1 MQGEQKKGTGIGWL
15 FKMAWRDGKAS
26 YGKLLLFIFSITLGV
41 AAVVSVH
48 SFSGLLKENISSQ
61 SKALLGADF
70 VIESDKPV
78 NERVIGIMDSLGG
91 ADAKE
96 INFLSMGAFPGNEGT
111 KLMEVRGVEGG
122 FPFYGGL
129 ETNPTSAI
137 DDFRENGALVDA
149 TTMIQFDL
157 KVGDSIKLGA
167 ITLPIAGALK
177 TVPGSNS
184 VFGAIA
190 PPVLIPYNYIE
201 ATGLVQTGSRID
213 YKYYFI
219 ADENQDME
227 LLNNELDPILDSED
241 ADIDT
246 HVSEAR
252 RMGRRYENF
261 GKFLNLVGFISL
273 LLGCVGIASGM
284 SIYIRMKLKSIAV
297 LKCLGATKWQSYL
310 IFFVQ
315 IACMGLIG
323 GLLGSL
329 AGYLIQQLFPVL
341 LGDLLPV
348 DVGISLSFQSIV
360 LGLAL
365 GITMSVLFALYPLIR
380 TLYVS
385 PLQTLR
391 VVEEKRSRS
400 SKSTIAVG
408 AAIVLFVLGFSYWLL
423 GDFERSLF
431 FVLGLIVVFLILT
444 GVAQFFMGIL
454 KRFFP
459 YSWSFT
465 ARQGLRNLFRP
476 QNQTLILVLAIG
488 IGTFLISTLYFT
500 KDMLLQKAAIEDRA
514 NSANMI
520 LMDIQTEQAGAI
532 ANTIESSGLPVI
544 DEIPIVTMRVE
555 SIKGKHVEQIRKDS
569 ISQVSRWILNHEFRV
584 TYRDSLIGSEQII
597 GGDWVASAANGA
609 SVPIS
614 VSEDFSNMAKVAVG
628 DKVNFNVQG
637 RIMDTEVK
645 SIRQVD
651 WSRLQ
656 PNFSVVF
663 PAGVLENA
671 PQFKVITTR
680 TTDDENSAQLQQK
693 LVRQFPNVSI
703 LDLNR
708 MLTLLEDILGKISWV
723 INFMA
728 FFSIFVGVAVLM
740 GAIYSSKHQRVKQG
754 ALLRTLGAKG
764 TQILSIISIEYAV
777 LGFLGALMGVILAV
791 IANALLAY
799 ALFDTTFMP
808 SFVPFLVI
816 MPLIILLVFV
826 LGVGNSLAIV
836 RNSPLVVL
844 RKEKE

>member
-1 MQGEQKKGTGIGWL
+1 MGVGQKNGTDVLWL

-48 SFSGLLKENISSQ
+48 SFSGLLKENISLQ
-61 SKALLGADF
+61 SKELLGADF

-78 NERVIGIMDSLGG
+78 NDRVMGIMDSLGG
-91 ADAKE
+91 ADARE
-96 INFLSMGAFPGNEGT
+96 INFLSMGAFPGNVGT
-111 KLMEVRGVEGG
+111 KLMEVRGVDGD

-129 ETNPTSAI
+129 EANPTAAI
-137 DDFRENGALVDA
+137 GDFRQNGALVDA
-149 TTMIQFDL
+149 TTMLQFDL

-167 ITLPIAGALK
+167 VTFPISGALK

-190 PPVLIPYNYIE
+190 PPVLVPLSYID
-201 ATGLVQTGSRID
+201 ATGLVQMGSRID
-213 YKYYFI
+213 YKYYFK
-219 ADENQDME
+219 AEEGQDME
-227 LLNNELDPILDSED
+227 VLNRELDPILDNED

-297 LKCLGATKWQSYL
+297 LKCLGATKYQSYL

-315 IACMGLIG
+315 ITCMGMIG
-323 GLLGSL
+323 GLLGTL
-329 AGYLIQQLFPVL
+329 VGYFIQRLFPVL
-341 LGDLLPV
+341 LGDLLPI
-348 DVGISLSFQSIV
+348 DVGISLSFQNVV

-385 PLQTLR
+385 PLQALR
-391 VVEEKRSRS
+391 VVDESGPRS
-400 SKSTIAVG
+400 SKATIAVG
-408 AAIVLFVLGFSYWLL
+408 VGIVLFVLGFSFWLL
-423 GDFERSLF
+423 GDFEKSLY
-431 FVLGLIVVFLILT
+431 FVIGLSAVFLILT
-444 GVAQFFMGIL
+444 GVAKFFMGLL

-476 QNQTLILVLAIG
+476 QNQTLILVLSIG

-500 KDMLLQKAAIEDRA
+500 KDMLLQKASIEDSA

-520 LMDIQTEQAGAI
+520 LMDIQTEQVDAI
-532 ANTIESSGLPVI
+532 SNTIENSGLPVI
-544 DEIPIVTMRVE
+544 DKIPIVTMRVE
-555 SIKGKHVEQIRKDS
+555 SLKGRHMEEIRRDTTSK
-569 ISQVSRWILNHEFRV
+569 VNRWILNHEFRV
-584 TYRDSLIGSEQII
+584 TYRDNLINSERII
-597 GGDWVASAANGA
+597 KGEWPPSRNYDGAA
-609 SVPIS
+609 IS
-614 VSEDFSNMAKVAVG
+614 VSEDFANMAKVTLG
-628 DKVNFNVQG
+628 DQVTFNIQG
-637 RIMDTEVK
+637 RIMPASVV
-645 SIRQVD
+645 SIRAVD

-656 PNFSVVF
+656 PNFSIVF
-663 PAGVLENA
+663 PTESLERA
-671 PQFKVITTR
+671 PQFKVMTTR
-680 TTDDENSAQLQQK
+680 TKDGESSAQLQQK
-693 LVRQFPNVSI
+693 LVKDFPNVSI
-703 LDLNR
+703 LDLKR

-764 TQILSIISIEYAV
+764 SQILSIISIEYAI
-777 LGFLGALMGVILAV
+777 LGFLGAFMGVVL
-791 IANALLAY
+791 ALLANY
-799 ALFDTTFMP
+799 LLAWALFDMTFTP

-816 MPLIILLVFV
+816 LPLIILLVFV
-826 LGVGNSLAIV
+826 LGVANSLGIV